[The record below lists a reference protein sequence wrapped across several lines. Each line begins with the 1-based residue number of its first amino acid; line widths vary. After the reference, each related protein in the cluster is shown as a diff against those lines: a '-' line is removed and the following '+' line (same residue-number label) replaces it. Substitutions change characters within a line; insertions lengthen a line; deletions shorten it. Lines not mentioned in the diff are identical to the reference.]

1 MKVRRPSGALIASI
15 LVHVVVLGL
24 FVQAVFMERPLWNF
38 LGTSSDNFA
47 GERVEY
53 VVLPDDEVSMP
64 QLQGPQSDN
73 QSGEPASGPVAPVP
87 PPIVPPST
95 IPTSIPPVPIDTTP
109 TPSVPGPTTGPLVGG
124 QGNARGVQPRYTGPE
139 LWKPPTSDEVA
150 RAPKARPK
158 TPAEQLDSVIG
169 QALARHNDSVADV
182 ASKTREP
189 GDWTFEKNGEKYGID
204 RKFIRLGPVAI
215 PTSILALLPLNTTN
229 NPTTT
234 ERDRRNSAMQ
244 AEIANQAQRRI
255 NEADF
260 QRAVR
265 AIRERKERERK
276 EQEEQES
283 RAKK

>member
-1 MKVRRPSGALIASI
+1 MQAAL
-15 LVHVVVLGL
+15 
-24 FVQAVFMERPLWNF
+24 MERPLWNF
-38 LGTSSDNFA
+38 LGPPSDNLA

-53 VVLPDDEVSMP
+53 VVLPEEGSPLP
-64 QLQGPQSDN
+64 QLQGPPSD
-73 QSGEPASGPVAPVP
+73 QTGEPSSQPAVQP
-87 PPIVPPST
+87 PPLTAPST
-95 IPTSIPPVPIDTTP
+95 VPTSIPRPPIDSTP
-109 TPSVPGPTTGPLVGG
+109 PSPGPSTGPLVGG
-124 QGNARGVQPRYTGPE
+124 QGNARGVQPRYTGPR
-139 LWKPPTSDEVA
+139 LWKAPTSEEVA
-150 RAPKARPK
+150 RAPAAKPK

-182 ASKTREP
+182 ASRTREP

-234 ERDRRNSAMQ
+234 ERDRRNASMQ

-255 NEADF
+255 NDADF

-276 EQEEQES
+276 EQQEEKSQS
-283 RAKK
+283 KK